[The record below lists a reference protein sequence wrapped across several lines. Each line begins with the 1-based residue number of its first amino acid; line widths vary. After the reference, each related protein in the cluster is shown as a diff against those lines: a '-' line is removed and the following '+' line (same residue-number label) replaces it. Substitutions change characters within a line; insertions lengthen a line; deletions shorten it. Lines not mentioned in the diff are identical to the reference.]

1 MRLRFNSW
9 LRTCAGWLALWLALC
24 SGAALAQAPAG
35 PSVPAVSGA
44 EAKAVQQVIRAQLDA
59 FAADDA
65 PKAYSY
71 ASPSIRGVFPSA
83 DIFMH
88 MVRNGYPV
96 VYRPASV
103 AFLKPEKEGDEILQ
117 PVQMTDEEGRVWIAL
132 YTMQRQA
139 SGAWLTNGCRL
150 ARGKG
155 QVT

>member
-9 LRTCAGWLALWLALC
+9 LRACAGLLALWLAFC
-24 SGAALAQAPAG
+24 PGVAFAQAP
-35 PSVPAVSGA
+35 SVPTAPAVSGA

-65 PKAYSY
+65 AKAYSY
-71 ASPSIRGVFPSA
+71 ASPSIRSVFPSA

-103 AFLKPEKEGDEILQ
+103 AFLKPEKDGDEILQ
-117 PVQMTDEEGRVWIAL
+117 PVRMTDEEGRVWIAL

-150 ARGKG
+150 ARGQA